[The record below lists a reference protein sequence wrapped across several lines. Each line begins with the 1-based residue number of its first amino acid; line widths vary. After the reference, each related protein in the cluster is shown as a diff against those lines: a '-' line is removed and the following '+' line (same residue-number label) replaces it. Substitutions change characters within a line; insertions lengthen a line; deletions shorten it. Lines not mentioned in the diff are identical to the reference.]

1 VTHDF
6 ESVRAELGL
15 PPADQNDRFP
25 DEVLAEAA
33 RIAAAGPPAGEDA
46 TSIPFVTIDPPGS
59 TDLDQ
64 AVFLE
69 RVGDG
74 FRVHYAIADL
84 ASTIPPG
91 GPIDIEARL
100 RGETIYLP
108 DGRIPLHPPVLSE
121 GALSLLPDQA
131 RRAAL
136 WTVDVDAS
144 GAVSNASVRRAVVR
158 STAQLDYD
166 GVQASFDAGD
176 PHPSVEPLAD
186 LGRIRRA
193 YRIDHGA
200 LELALPE
207 QEVVRDGD
215 DWEVTMRR
223 RTDLDGWNAEVS
235 LLTGMGAAQ
244 LMLDAGI
251 GFLRTLPPAEDQ
263 AVAAFLRAARALGV
277 PVPDGATPSDVLAA
291 LDPELAASIALMT
304 QATGLLRGAGYEAFD
319 GAAPRQPLHAGVGG
333 PYAHV
338 TAPLRRLADRFGTE
352 VCLAICERRD
362 VAPWAREA
370 LPGLAEIMRSA
381 DQRAAKADRTCIDQA
396 EVWELV
402 DRVGD
407 EFDAIVVSADRREAQ
422 VMLEAPPIVARCA
435 GADLPEGEGIRVR
448 LAEVDE
454 VRRVVRFEVAGG
466 TGTSPT
472 A

>member
-1 VTHDF
+1 MTHDF

-131 RRAAL
+131 RGAAL

-200 LELALPE
+200 LDLALPE

-223 RTDLDGWNAEVS
+223 RTDVDGWNAEVS

-251 GFLRTLPPAEDQ
+251 GFLRTLPPAEDR

-362 VAPWAREA
+362 VARWARDA

-381 DQRAAKADRTCIDQA
+381 DQRAAKADRACIDQA

-402 DRVGD
+402 GRVGD

-454 VRRVVRFEVAGG
+454 VRRVARFEVAGG
-466 TGTSPT
+466 TGPSPT
-472 A
+472 T